1 MFACVTMP
9 LFFFQDSHERNWL
22 FNIAESHASLTLN
35 NECKVSICK
44 HLLRA
49 QVQFYFCIYYS
60 YKCLLLLN
68 IKDTKFISKGSTLN
82 ISNVIRIW
90 KVIASVLLPN
100 YLFQIFESFLAKKFP
115 TLKRYSGEGAENM
128 QTFFYELF
136 NISCGGE
143 LVTLFCFSN
152 WLFLLWS

>member
-1 MFACVTMP
+1 MP
-9 LFFFQDSHERNWL
+9 FFFFQDSHERNWL

-82 ISNVIRIW
+82 ISNV
-90 KVIASVLLPN
+90 SLE
-100 YLFQIFESFLAKKFP
+100 FE
-115 TLKRYSGEGAENM
+115 R
-128 QTFFYELF
+128 Q
-136 NISCGGE
+136 
-143 LVTLFCFSN
+143 
-152 WLFLLWS
+152 